1 LCNSN
6 IGLHWMTQKAPKS
19 VGIYSCEKCDFVC
32 SRKGDYNRHISTQKH
47 KRMTLDYEKS
57 VKSVVHEN
65 HECICGKIYKYRQ
78 GLYKHRLKCSIYL
91 LEDTSNEIIEF
102 VKEPSKHIVKE
113 QSKDNDDISY
123 KELVVQL
130 MKDNKEMRDLLK
142 EQQNQHNKALETII
156 PKIGNNNIT
165 TNNQQLNI
173 NLFLNEQCK
182 HALNLSDFIH
192 ELPFNTND
200 LISIAEKGFVEGISQ
215 TFLEGLK
222 RLSIYERPIH
232 CTDKKRDVLYIKE
245 NDVWEKETPKHE
257 NMKRAI
263 QKLKRRNMNELGNMI
278 KNDDDISTNT
288 HSQELSMKIIHS
300 HVEGMEDGQE
310 KNMDKIIKNVSK
322 EVLLDKIADIK

>member
-1 LCNSN
+1 
-6 IGLHWMTQKAPKS
+6 M
-19 VGIYSCEKCDFVC
+19 
-32 SRKGDYNRHISTQKH
+32 
-47 KRMTLDYEKS
+47 
-57 VKSVVHEN
+57 
-65 HECICGKIYKYRQ
+65 
-78 GLYKHRLKCSIYL
+78 KCSIYL
-91 LEDTSNEIIEF
+91 LDNSSNEVVDYNPNHINDIQ
-102 VKEPSKHIVKE
+102 KENVDSEDV
-113 QSKDNDDISY
+113 SY
-123 KELVVQL
+123 KQLIVQL
-130 MKDNKEMRDLLK
+130 MKDNQEMRDLLK
-142 EQQNQHNKALETII
+142 EQQQQHNKAIESII
-156 PKIGNNNIT
+156 PKIGNNNVT

-192 ELPFNTND
+192 ELPFDAND
-200 LISIAEKGFVEGISQ
+200 LLSIAEKGFVEGISQ

-257 NMKRAI
+257 NMKKAI

-278 KNDDDISTNT
+278 KQDDDISYNSQ
-288 HSQELSMKIIHS
+288 SQEMSMKIIHS

-322 EVLLDKIADIK
+322 EVLLDKIASIK

>member
-1 LCNSN
+1 MCNSN
-6 IGLHWMTQKAPKS
+6 IGLHWMTQKAQKS
-19 VGIYSCEKCDFVC
+19 VDKYICEKCDFTC

-47 KRMTLDYEKS
+47 KRMTQDYVKS
-57 VKSVVHEN
+57 VKSVVSEN
-65 HECICGKIYKYRQ
+65 YQCICGKIYKYRQ
-78 GLYKHRLKCSIYL
+78 GLYKHRMKCSEYF
-91 LEDTSNEIIEF
+91 LENSSNEVIEF
-102 VKEPSKHIVKE
+102 NQNNTIEIEKKNT
-113 QSKDNDDISY
+113 DNEDISY
-123 KELVVQL
+123 KQLVLQL
-130 MKDNKEMRDLLK
+130 MKDNQEMRDLLK
-142 EQQNQHNKALETII
+142 EQQQQHHKALETII
-156 PKIGNNNIT
+156 PKIGSNNVT

-182 HALNLSDFIH
+182 DALNLSDFIH
-192 ELPFNTND
+192 ELPFNAND

-278 KNDDDISTNT
+278 KNDDDISNNTN
-288 HSQELSMKIIHS
+288 SQELSMKIIHS

-322 EVLLDKIADIK
+322 EVLLDKIANI

>member
-1 LCNSN
+1 MCNSN
-6 IGLHWMTQKAPKS
+6 IGLHWMTQKAQKS
-19 VGIYSCEKCDFVC
+19 VDKYVCKHCDFVC
-32 SRKGDYNRHISTQKH
+32 SRKGDYNRHIATQKH
-47 KRMTLDYEKS
+47 KRMTQDYTKS
-57 VKSVVHEN
+57 VKSVVSEN
-65 HECICGKIYKYRQ
+65 YECICGKVYKYRQ
-78 GLYKHRLKCSIYL
+78 GLYKHRMKCSIYL
-91 LEDTSNEIIEF
+91 LENSSNEIVEFNPNHINHIE
-102 VKEPSKHIVKE
+102 KENVDSEDV
-113 QSKDNDDISY
+113 SY
-123 KELVVQL
+123 KQLIVQL
-130 MKDNKEMRDLLK
+130 MKDNQEMRDLLK
-142 EQQNQHNKALETII
+142 EQQQQHNKAIESII
-156 PKIGNNNIT
+156 PKIGNNNVT

-192 ELPFNTND
+192 ELPFDAND
-200 LISIAEKGFVEGISQ
+200 LLSIAEKGFVEGISQ

-257 NMKRAI
+257 NMKKAI

-278 KNDDDISTNT
+278 KQDDDISYNSQ
-288 HSQELSMKIIHS
+288 SQEMSMKIIHS

-322 EVLLDKIADIK
+322 EVLLDKIANIK